1 MCCNKYSLLVFCLQ
15 FARMRFYMQK
25 GYLLLS
31 DGQLYEG
38 QIFGAT
44 GICCGEL
51 VFNTS
56 MSGYPEILTDPSYNG
71 QIVLMTYPLIG
82 NYGVEEIWNES
93 CGINA
98 TALVVKKLY
107 EGPLPPG
114 RISLD
119 EFLRRHGRCAI
130 TGVDTRD
137 LTLHIRR
144 NGSQNA
150 VIFPAGSEA
159 EARALIATFPKIT
172 ERDLIDGV
180 SVKAIT
186 PDPDLGDGFI
196 GAPKKARCSIA
207 LADFGIKRSIIEN
220 FYRRGVKV
228 TLLPPTFK
236 ADEVLGKG
244 YDMLFLSN
252 GPGDPELLQ
261 DAVAQVKA
269 CIGRLPVCGICLG
282 HQLITWALGGRT
294 VKMAYGH
301 HGGNHPV
308 KDLDTGK
315 TFVTSQNHGFMSD
328 MESLP
333 KSVHLWFVNANDNTV
348 EGLYDRALKVRSVQF
363 HPEASPGPQDATWIF
378 DSFLEEVEHA

>member
-1 MCCNKYSLLVFCLQ
+1 ME
-15 FARMRFYMQK
+15 K

-31 DGQLYEG
+31 DGQLYNG
-38 QIFGAT
+38 MLFGAT
-44 GICCGEL
+44 GMCCGEL

-82 NYGVEEIWNES
+82 NYGVDQNWSES
-93 CGINA
+93 CGIKA
-98 TALVVKKLY
+98 TALVVKRLY
-107 EGPLPPG
+107 QGPLPAG
-114 RISLD
+114 RTSLD
-119 EFLRRHGRCAI
+119 DFLRDQGVCAI
-130 TGVDTRD
+130 TDVDTRA

-150 VIFPAGSEA
+150 VIFPKGKESQ
-159 EARALIATFPKIT
+159 AREMLRTFPKIT
-172 ERDLIDGV
+172 ERNLIEDV
-180 SVKAIT
+180 SVKEAKSLSEET
-186 PDPDLGDGFI
+186 PRP
-196 GAPKKARCSIA
+196 RYNIA
-207 LADFGIKRSIIEN
+207 LADFGIKRSIVEN
-220 FYRRGVKV
+220 FQKRGASV

-236 ADEVLGKG
+236 AEDVLGKG

-269 CIGRLPVCGICLG
+269 CLGKIPVCGICLG
-282 HQLITWALGGRT
+282 HQIITWALGGRT

-333 KSVHLWFVNANDNTV
+333 KSVHIWFVNANDNTV
-348 EGLYDRALKVRSVQF
+348 EGLYDSGLRVRSVQF

-378 DSFLEEVEHA
+378 DKFLEELKNA

>member
-1 MCCNKYSLLVFCLQ
+1 ME
-15 FARMRFYMQK
+15 K

-31 DGQLYEG
+31 DGQLYNG
-38 QIFGAT
+38 MLFGAT
-44 GICCGEL
+44 GMCCGEL

-82 NYGVEEIWNES
+82 NYGVDQNWSES
-93 CGINA
+93 CGIKA
-98 TALVVKKLY
+98 TALVVKRLY
-107 EGPLPPG
+107 QGPLPAG
-114 RISLD
+114 RTSLD
-119 EFLRRHGRCAI
+119 DFLRDQGVCAI
-130 TGVDTRD
+130 TDVDTRA

-150 VIFPAGSEA
+150 VIFPEGKESQ
-159 EARALIATFPKIT
+159 AREMLRTFPKIT
-172 ERDLIDGV
+172 ERNLIEDV
-180 SVKAIT
+180 SVKEAKSLSEET
-186 PDPDLGDGFI
+186 PRP
-196 GAPKKARCSIA
+196 RYNIA
-207 LADFGIKRSIIEN
+207 LADFGIKRSIVEN
-220 FYRRGVKV
+220 FQKRGASV

-236 ADEVLGKG
+236 AEDVLGKG

-269 CIGRLPVCGICLG
+269 CLGKIPVCGICLG
-282 HQLITWALGGRT
+282 HQIITWALGGRT

-333 KSVHLWFVNANDNTV
+333 KSVHIWFVNANDNTV
-348 EGLYDRALKVRSVQF
+348 EGLYDSGLRVRSVQF

-378 DSFLEEVEHA
+378 DKFLEELKNA

>member
-1 MCCNKYSLLVFCLQ
+1 ME
-15 FARMRFYMQK
+15 K

-38 QIFGAT
+38 KLFGVT
-44 GICCGEL
+44 DICCGEL

-82 NYGVEEIWNES
+82 NYGVDENWNES

-98 TALVVKKLY
+98 TALVVKRLY
-107 EGPLPPG
+107 QGPLPPD

-119 EFLRRHGRCAI
+119 EFMRCHGRCGI
-130 TGVDTRD
+130 TDVDTRS

-144 NGSQNA
+144 NCSQNA
-150 VIFPAGSEA
+150 VIYPEGMESQAKELLKSFPA
-159 EARALIATFPKIT
+159 IT
-172 ERDLIDGV
+172 ERNLIEDV
-180 SVKAIT
+180 SVKE
-186 PDPDLGDGFI
+186 
-196 GAPKKARCSIA
+196 PKTLATSYTNPTFNIA
-207 LADFGIKRSIIEN
+207 LADFGIKNSIIEN
-220 FYRRGVKV
+220 FKKRGASV

-236 ADEVLGKG
+236 AEDVLGKN

-261 DAVAQVKA
+261 DAVSQVKA
-269 CIGRLPVCGICLG
+269 CLGKIPVCGICLG
-282 HQLITWALGGRT
+282 HQIITWALGGRT
-294 VKMAYGH
+294 KKMAYGH

-348 EGLYDRALKVRSVQF
+348 EGLYDPILKVRSVQF

-378 DSFLEEVEHA
+378 DKFLEELKNA

>member
-1 MCCNKYSLLVFCLQ
+1 ME
-15 FARMRFYMQK
+15 K

-31 DGQLYEG
+31 DGQLYNG
-38 QIFGAT
+38 MLFGAT
-44 GICCGEL
+44 GMCCGEL

-82 NYGVEEIWNES
+82 NYGVDRNWNES
-93 CGINA
+93 CGIKA
-98 TALVVKKLY
+98 TALVVKRLY
-107 EGPLPPG
+107 QGPLPPG
-114 RISLD
+114 RTSLD
-119 EFLRRHGRCAI
+119 DFLKDHGVCAI
-130 TGVDTRD
+130 TDVDTRA

-150 VIFPAGSEA
+150 VIFPQGKEKQ
-159 EARALIATFPKIT
+159 ARELLASFPKIT
-172 ERDLIDGV
+172 ERNLIEDV
-180 SVKAIT
+180 SVKEAKSLSEET
-186 PDPDLGDGFI
+186 PRP
-196 GAPKKARCSIA
+196 RYNIA
-207 LADFGIKRSIIEN
+207 LADFGIKRSIVEN
-220 FYRRGVKV
+220 FQKRGASV

-236 ADEVLGKG
+236 AEDVLGKG

-269 CIGRLPVCGICLG
+269 CIGKIPVCGICLG
-282 HQLITWALGGRT
+282 HQIITWALGGRT
-294 VKMAYGH
+294 VKMTYGH

-328 MESLP
+328 IGSLP
-333 KSVHLWFVNANDNTV
+333 KSVHIWFVNANDNTV
-348 EGLYDRALKVRSVQF
+348 EGLYDSSLRVRSVQF

-378 DSFLEEVEHA
+378 DKFLEELKNA

>member
-1 MCCNKYSLLVFCLQ
+1 ME
-15 FARMRFYMQK
+15 K

-38 QIFGAT
+38 KLFGVT
-44 GICCGEL
+44 DICCGEL

-82 NYGVEEIWNES
+82 NYGVDENWNES
-93 CGINA
+93 CGIKA
-98 TALVVKKLY
+98 TALVVKRLY
-107 EGPLPPG
+107 QGPLPPD

-119 EFLRRHGRCAI
+119 EFMKRYGRCGI
-130 TGVDTRD
+130 TDVDTRA

-150 VIFPAGSEA
+150 VIFPEGKESQ
-159 EARALIATFPKIT
+159 ARELLKTFPSIT
-172 ERDLIDGV
+172 ERNLIDDV
-180 SVKAIT
+180 SVKESKTLTSA
-186 PDPDLGDGFI
+186 DP
-196 GAPKKARCSIA
+196 KCSIA
-207 LADFGIKRSIIEN
+207 LADFGIKGSIIEN
-220 FYRRGVKV
+220 FQKRGASV

-236 ADEVLGKG
+236 AEDVLGKG
-244 YDMLFLSN
+244 FDMLFLSN

-261 DAVAQVKA
+261 DAVSQVKK
-269 CIGRLPVCGICLG
+269 CLGKIPVCGICLG
-282 HQLITWALGGRT
+282 HQIITWALGGRT
-294 VKMAYGH
+294 KKMAYGH

-348 EGLYDRALKVRSVQF
+348 EGLYDSSLKVRSVQF
-363 HPEASPGPQDATWIF
+363 HPEAAPGPKDATWIF
-378 DSFLEEVEHA
+378 DKFLEELKNA